1 MTRPA
6 ARPALLYAPT
16 TTDSTIRFRVVTPD
30 CHPVAVTADPAL
42 AAATALAVA
51 RHHEERYAAI
61 AASDGR
67 WLEVHLDGRTAI
79 TPTTSGW
86 PQLVERA
93 LARLAPRGPS
103 PSRPVS

>member
-6 ARPALLYAPT
+6 AHPALLFAPT
-16 TTDSTIRFRVVTPD
+16 TTGTTIKFRVVTPD
-30 CHPVAVTADPAL
+30 CHPVAATADPAL

-67 WLEVHLDGRTAI
+67 WLEVHLDGPTTI
-79 TPTTSGW
+79 TPTTSDVIGW
-86 PQLVERA
+86 PQLVERS
-93 LARLAPRGPS
+93 LARLAPR
-103 PSRPVS
+103 RPAAP